1 MRVSNFELDGINIPL
16 VFRVLLPEVLGDAVS
31 LILQPYV
38 RQMTILAGDPGVTS
52 ESTFASVSALTS
64 RHLTA
69 PCVVRS
75 APEM

>member
-1 MRVSNFELDGINIPL
+1 MSNFELDGIDIPL
-16 VFRVLLPEVLGDAVS
+16 VLQVLLPEVLGDAVS

-38 RQMTILAGDPGVTS
+38 GQMTILAGDPGVTS
-52 ESTFASVSALTS
+52 ESTFASISALTT
-64 RHLTA
+64 RNLTA